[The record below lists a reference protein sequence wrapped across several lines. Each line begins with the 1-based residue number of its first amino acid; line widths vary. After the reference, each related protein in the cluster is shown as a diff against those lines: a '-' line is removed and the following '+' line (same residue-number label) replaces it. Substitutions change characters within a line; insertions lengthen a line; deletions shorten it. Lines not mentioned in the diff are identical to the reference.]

1 MSAKYEEIQK
11 IHAQRKTTAAG
22 KSNHLMNV
30 FNKTGY
36 NITVPLLELF

>member
-1 MSAKYEEIQK
+1 MKKYRK

-36 NITVPLLELF
+36 NITAPLLELF